1 MPSIQSLH
9 APLAYKVED
18 RAPQV
23 PENADALAIVV
34 KARSLEG
41 MQKEA
46 IVENVRTGAVWRM
59 TCDEGPYLNGTD
71 LAPFPLAFFTAGAA
85 ISITSNVR
93 ALTDGDGD
101 SLTGLEVTLDS
112 FYTME
117 GSAVRGTMT
126 GGARPAELHVT
137 ANGVDEARLGEIAN
151 AAARWALAS
160 VFLRQALPSEFSLV
174 CNGQPVPPGS
184 VKPAKHADWKAP
196 GPVFESLSPPSSSV
210 NGTALLSKLES
221 AEQLFGVDGGA
232 GSSLQ
237 ADQKRVLHVRGVAK
251 VTEDGL
257 YDIKIQLFK
266 PIGSVFRFIGDDGSD
281 RGGRDRAPTGP
292 DYTCAGI
299 AFCFMTQLG
308 RYAQIVKQDL
318 RRYEVVQVARFD
330 AEAASLSGEGATAEP
345 IVTHVFIET
354 GEDLEKAQTLLK
366 MGEQTCFLHGA
377 LRESHPVNVKVEAE

>member
-1 MPSIQSLH
+1 MPSIESLN
-9 APLAYKVED
+9 APLAYKVEGHS
-18 RAPQV
+18 PQF
-23 PENADALAIVV
+23 EDADAPAIVV

-46 IVENVRTGAVWRM
+46 IVENVLTGGVWRM

-71 LAPFPLAFFTAGAA
+71 LAPFPLAFFTAGMT
-85 ISITSNVR
+85 ISIASNIR
-93 ALTDGDGD
+93 AMTDDED
-101 SLTGLEVTLDS
+101 VSLTGLEVTLDS

-117 GSAVRGTMT
+117 GSAIRGTMT

-137 ANGVDEARLGEIAN
+137 ANGVDGARLSEIAN
-151 AAARWALAS
+151 AAARWAPAS
-160 VFLRQALPSEFSLV
+160 AFLGEALSSEFSLMR
-174 CNGQPVPPGS
+174 NGEPVPPGP
-184 VKPAKHADWKAP
+184 VKSAERGDWKAP
-196 GPVFESLSPPSSSV
+196 GPIFESLSAPSGSA
-210 NGTALLSKLES
+210 NGTSLLSKLES
-221 AEQLFGVDGGA
+221 ADQLFGVDGGA

-237 ADQKRVLHVRGVAK
+237 ADQKRVLHVRGIAK
-251 VTEDGL
+251 VIEDGL
-257 YDIKIQLFK
+257 YDVRIQLFK

-281 RGGRDRAPTGP
+281 RGGRDRAPTGA

-318 RRYEVVQVARFD
+318 RRYEVVQLARFD
-330 AEAASLSGEGATAEP
+330 AEAASVSGEGATVQP

-354 GEDLEKAQTLLK
+354 GEDLEKTQTLLK

-377 LRESHPVNVKVEAE
+377 LRESHPVNVEVEVG